1 MKSLLQNLRMN
12 RKIIVAPLVVMIFM
26 IAIALFAYQGMS
38 NQKSALD
45 DIFTVRFQTYQDA
58 SHLITQITTLN
69 KNVYRLL
76 GLANSG
82 MDATKV
88 DAMGKELL
96 KAMEEIKAVAKITSA
111 KLLDPR
117 EKTLFEGV
125 TKEIEPY
132 EALLKQ
138 VVQMTAADATMAIT
152 MMTPIETRF
161 QALNGKLQELLAY
174 EQQLSRQ
181 QHASAGDSFTLVVRS
196 FFVTLVVAIAL
207 SILLSFFMARLITR
221 PLRQTVGVIQEIAEG
236 DLTREIRLATKDEIG
251 DLARAVDTMRLK
263 MGDAVG
269 QSAATSLILSDS
281 ASKQA
286 SSLEETSSSIEEMAS
301 MIRQS
306 ANNAAQTNQL
316 MSSSR
321 EVIASADSSITE
333 LNGSMKEIT
342 AASEQT
348 QKIVKTIDEIAFQ
361 TNLLALNAAVE
372 AARAGEAG
380 AGFAV
385 VADEVRNLALRA
397 AEAAKNSSDMMHDI
411 VTKVKNGE
419 KLVTVT
425 YNAFRQVTDSS
436 NKVVQLMADIV
447 TATQEQTQGI
457 DQINRAVLDMNQ
469 TTQENAAS
477 AEELA
482 SVMAMFK
489 TEETGSRAVG
499 HAASRTQ
506 LPAPHSGRPAQQKPA
521 RTGRERARSKETVT
535 SAESAFSDF

>member
-1 MKSLLQNLRMN
+1 MKAMLRNLKMS
-12 RKIIVAPLVVMIFM
+12 RKIMAAPLVVMAFM
-26 IAIALFAYQGMS
+26 IIIATISYRGIS

-45 DIFTVRFQTYQDA
+45 DIFSVRFQTYQDA
-58 SHLITQITTLN
+58 SQMVNQMTTVN
-69 KNVYRLL
+69 KNVYRFI

-82 MDATKV
+82 MDATKI
-88 DAMGKELL
+88 DGMGKELL
-96 KAMEEIKAVAKITSA
+96 KAMDDTKALVKNIMAKP
-111 KLLDPR
+111 LDSQ
-117 EKTLFEGV
+117 EKALIEGV
-125 TKEIEPY
+125 MKESETY
-132 EALLKQ
+132 EKMLFQ
-138 VVQMTAADATMAIT
+138 IVQMTGADAAMAIT
-152 MMTPIETRF
+152 MMNPIESLF
-161 QALNGKLQELLAY
+161 QALNSKLQELLTY
-174 EQQLSRQ
+174 EQKLSRQ
-181 QHASAGDSFTLVVRS
+181 RHASAGDTFNLVIRS
-196 FFVTLVVAIAL
+196 FLVTLAVAIIL
-207 SILLSFFMARLITR
+207 SILLSLFMARLITR
-221 PLRQTVGVIQEIAEG
+221 PLTQTVGVIQEIAEG
-236 DLTREIRLATKDEIG
+236 DLTREIQLDTKDEIG
-251 DLARAVDTMRLK
+251 ELARAVDTMRLK

-316 MSSSR
+316 MSASQ
-321 EVIASADSSITE
+321 EVIKNADSSITE

-385 VADEVRNLALRA
+385 VAEEVRNLALRA
-397 AEAAKNSSDMMHDI
+397 AEAARSSSDMMQDI
-411 VTKVKNGE
+411 VTKVKKGE

-436 NKVVQLMADIV
+436 EKVVHLMGDIV
-447 TATQEQTQGI
+447 TATQEQSQGI
-457 DQINRAVLDMNQ
+457 DQINRAVLEMNQ

-489 TEETGSRAVG
+489 TGDGGTSGQERGAARKLLARGTGTPAGKKSTG
-499 HAASRTQ
+499 
-506 LPAPHSGRPAQQKPA
+506 PAPPKIRPDQVIPLEEGNFK
-521 RTGRERARSKETVT
+521 
-535 SAESAFSDF
+535 DF

>member
-1 MKSLLQNLRMN
+1 MKALIQNLKMS
-12 RKIIVAPLVVMIFM
+12 RKIMISPFIVMIFM
-26 IAIALFAYQGMS
+26 IVIAIISYQGMS
-38 NQKSALD
+38 TQKSALD
-45 DIFTVRFQTYQDA
+45 DIFTVRFQTSQDA
-58 SHLITQITTLN
+58 SQMITQITTVN

-82 MDATKV
+82 MDAAKV
-88 DAMGKELL
+88 DGMGKELL
-96 KAMEEIKAVAKITSA
+96 KAMDGTKALVKNTTAKPLDPQERT
-111 KLLDPR
+111 LLD
-117 EKTLFEGV
+117 GV
-125 TKEIEPY
+125 MKEIETY
-132 EALLKQ
+132 EKMLLQ
-138 VVQMTAADATMAIT
+138 VVQMTGADAAMAIT
-152 MMTPIETRF
+152 MMNPIENRF
-161 QALNGKLQELLAY
+161 QELNGKLKELLSY
-174 EQQLSRQ
+174 EQKLSNREYE
-181 QHASAGDSFTLVVRS
+181 SAGDTFNLVTRS
-196 FFVTLVVAIAL
+196 FLVTLAVAIAM
-207 SILLSFFMARLITR
+207 SILVNFFMARLITR
-221 PLRQTVGVIQEIAEG
+221 PLQKTVGVIQEIAEG
-236 DLTREIRLATKDEIG
+236 DLTREIQLNTKDEIG

-301 MIRQS
+301 MIKQS
-306 ANNAAQTNQL
+306 ASNAAQTNQL
-316 MSSSR
+316 MAASQ
-321 EVIASADSSITE
+321 EVIANADSSMTQ

-385 VADEVRNLALRA
+385 VAEEVRNLALRA
-397 AEAAKNSSDMMHDI
+397 AEAAKNSSDMMQDI
-411 VTKVKNGE
+411 VAKVKNGE

-436 NKVVQLMADIV
+436 TKVVHLMGNIV
-447 TATQEQTQGI
+447 TATQEQSQGI
-457 DQINRAVLDMNQ
+457 DHINRAVLEMNQ
-469 TTQENAAS
+469 TTQENAAG

-489 TEETGSRAVG
+489 TDDGGNSGQRRSAPRKRLPDGTDMTARKGSAGSAAKPSRPNQVIPLEE
-499 HAASRTQ
+499 
-506 LPAPHSGRPAQQKPA
+506 
-521 RTGRERARSKETVT
+521 REFK
-535 SAESAFSDF
+535 DF

>member
-1 MKSLLQNLRMN
+1 MLEIPDVDGKFFRKEGMELVKKSGAGWVDYKFKNPQSGKMEQKTTYLKKAGDIIVALRGVQITCEACAGPGAFAPGAGCTSPGLDLKEEGRAMKSLLQNLKMS
-12 RKIIVAPLVVMIFM
+12 RKIMIAPLIVMVFM
-26 IAIALFAYQGMS
+26 IVIATISYRGMS

-45 DIFTVRFQTYQDA
+45 DIFNVRFQTYQDA
-58 SHLITQITTLN
+58 SQLITQITTVN

-82 MDATKV
+82 MDAAKI

-96 KAMEEIKAVAKITSA
+96 KAMGDIKALVKNTTAKPLDSQEKA
-111 KLLDPR
+111 LLD
-117 EKTLFEGV
+117 GV
-125 TKEIEPY
+125 MKEIETY
-132 EALLKQ
+132 ETMLLQ
-138 VVQMTAADATMAIT
+138 VVQMTAADAAMAIT
-152 MMTPIETRF
+152 MMNPIETRF

-174 EQQLSRQ
+174 EQKLSRQ
-181 QHASAGDSFTLVVRS
+181 QHAAAGDTFNLVIRS
-196 FFVTLVVAIAL
+196 FLVTLAVAIAL
-207 SILLSFFMARLITR
+207 SILVSLSMAGLIIR
-221 PLRQTVGVIQEIAEG
+221 PLKQTVGVIQEIAEG
-236 DLTREIRLATKDEIG
+236 DLTREIQLDTKDEIG

-316 MSSSR
+316 MSASQ
-321 EVIASADSSITE
+321 EVIKNADSSITQ

-385 VADEVRNLALRA
+385 VAEEVRNLALRA
-397 AEAAKNSSDMMHDI
+397 AEAARTSSGHD
-411 VTKVKNGE
+411 
-419 KLVTVT
+419 
-425 YNAFRQVTDSS
+425 A
-436 NKVVQLMADIV
+436 
-447 TATQEQTQGI
+447 
-457 DQINRAVLDMNQ
+457 
-469 TTQENAAS
+469 
-477 AEELA
+477 
-482 SVMAMFK
+482 
-489 TEETGSRAVG
+489 
-499 HAASRTQ
+499 
-506 LPAPHSGRPAQQKPA
+506 
-521 RTGRERARSKETVT
+521 
-535 SAESAFSDF
+535 